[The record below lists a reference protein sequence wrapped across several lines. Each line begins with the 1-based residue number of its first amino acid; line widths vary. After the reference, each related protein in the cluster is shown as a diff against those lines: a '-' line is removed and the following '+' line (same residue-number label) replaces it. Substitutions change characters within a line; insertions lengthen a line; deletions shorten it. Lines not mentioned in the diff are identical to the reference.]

1 MSAFGAL
8 IGAQL
13 QRVDAPHP
21 DLVALTLHTPALHG
35 VLLLSCAP
43 DALGWGFVAER
54 PRGEPASSF
63 VQLLRKHGSNARL
76 TAVDPARGRVLFA
89 RGDETFALALSAD
102 PPNLVLERLSPD
114 GTREGLGGRRGL
126 RLGPPPRGL
135 AADGETLADRGE
147 ALARAVMGGA
157 LDADRR
163 ALAKL
168 VRRREAALRRRLR
181 KIEADLERVDDVDG
195 LRARGSA
202 LLAALS
208 TLPRDARTATVMD
221 WSAEPPAEI
230 EIPIDP
236 RRTPREEAD
245 HLFTRARKLERGG
258 EIALRRHAATEAEL
272 DALREI
278 GAQIDAADEAS
289 LEALSQ
295 RARQLGARAQRVSA
309 GRRGEPEARA
319 AYRTF
324 HAASGRSVL
333 VGRSAT
339 DNDTLTL
346 RHARPW
352 DLWLHARGVPGSHV
366 VVPLEKGES
375 CPPDL
380 LADAAHLAA
389 HFSELR
395 GEDRVEVSYLE
406 RRYVRKPRG
415 AAPGSVTLQ
424 RERVFLLRLE
434 PDRLARVLEAEQH

>member
-89 RGDETFALALSAD
+89 RGDEAFALALSAD

-114 GTREGLGGRRGL
+114 GTGEALGGRRGL
-126 RLGPPPRGL
+126 MLDDEL
-135 AADGETLADRGE
+135 GE

-181 KIEADLERVDDVDG
+181 KIEADLERVEDVDG

-258 EIALRRHAATEAEL
+258 EIALERHAATEAEL

-295 RARQLGARAQRVSA
+295 RARQLGARAQRAGA

-324 HAASGRSVL
+324 HAASGRTVL